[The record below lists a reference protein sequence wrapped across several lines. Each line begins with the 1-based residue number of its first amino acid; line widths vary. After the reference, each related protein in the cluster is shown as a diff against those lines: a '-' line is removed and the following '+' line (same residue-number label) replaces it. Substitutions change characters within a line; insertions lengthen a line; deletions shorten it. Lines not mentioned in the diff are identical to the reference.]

1 MNVTLIGLGKMG
13 GAMARRLL
21 GSGHALTVFN
31 RTTDKAAA
39 LAERGA
45 KVETSAAAAIGAS
58 PAAILMLPDAEAI
71 DGVLFPAAGP
81 ALPFAGR
88 TIIQMGTI
96 SPAQSLELAGRV
108 EAAGGAYLEAPVLG
122 GPADAEAGRL
132 HILVGATPQ
141 QYERWRPLLAALS
154 PAPLHAG
161 PVGRGA
167 ALKLALNQILAAE
180 AAALAFSL
188 ALVRRN
194 GIEVDKFLEVL
205 RSSSLYTLQFEKK
218 LPNMLGRTFQ
228 PASFSVRH
236 LLKDVRLAADEG
248 RRVGLDTSSVDG
260 LAGLANKAVEAG
272 QADADYSAIYAI
284 IDPAQT

>member
-13 GAMARRLL
+13 AAMARRLL

-31 RTTDKAAA
+31 RTKDKAAA

-45 KVETSAAAAIGAS
+45 KVETSAAAAILAS
-58 PAAILMLPDAEAI
+58 PATLLMLPDAETI
-71 DGVLFPAAGP
+71 GGVLFPAAGP
-81 ALPFAGR
+81 ASPLAGR

-96 SPAQSLELAGRV
+96 SPEQSLELAGRI

-122 GPADAEAGRL
+122 GPVDAEAGRL
-132 HILVGATPQ
+132 HILVGATTP
-141 QYERWRPLLAALS
+141 QYEQWRPLLTALG
-154 PAPLHAG
+154 PAPLLAG

-194 GIEVDKFLEVL
+194 GIEVDKFLDVL
-205 RSSSLYTLQFEKK
+205 RSSSLYTPQFEKK
-218 LPNMLGRTFQ
+218 LPNMLGRTFE

-236 LLKDVRLAADEG
+236 LLKDVRLAAAEG
-248 RRVGLDTSSVDG
+248 RRLGLDTSSVEG
-260 LAGLANKAVEAG
+260 LAGLVGKAAETG
-272 QADADYSAIYAI
+272 SADADYSAIYAV
-284 IDPAQT
+284 IDPA